1 MSNTSNS
8 SPATPTPAAAGGPV
22 VQPENAAAETTPAGV
37 DPAEAASYL
46 AAITHNYSQYR
57 AAATIPWG
65 NAIAFNIGDP
75 VPADY
80 PTLEQLKSD
89 GLVEAVAQPAKSK
102 RG

>member
-1 MSNTSNS
+1 MSNTNS
-8 SPATPTPAAAGGPV
+8 SPATPTPAAAAAPV
-22 VQPENAAAETTPAGV
+22 VQPENVAAAETSPVGV

-57 AAATIPWG
+57 AVATIPWG
-65 NAIAFNIGDP
+65 NATAFAIGDP

-80 PTLEQLKSD
+80 PTLEQLKAD